1 MSNLPTII
9 AAQRSTEW
17 HEQRKGRVTGSISGA
32 ILGLNPFMSP
42 EQALRRMVRDY
53 HNVESE
59 FTGNIA
65 TEYGSLNEPIAQLAY
80 TTKTG

>member
-1 MSNLPTII
+1 MSKQLPTII

-17 HEQRKGRVTGSISGA
+17 HEQRKGRVTGSVAGA

-53 HNVESE
+53 HNVESLSLL
-59 FTGNIA
+59 A
-65 TEYGSLNEPIAQLAY
+65 TSPQSMALLTNLLHS
-80 TTKTG
+80 